1 MKPSFFRTRVKPL
14 VLLAA
19 VWSATWLAFGVVS
32 QLWWASK
39 QAPYIPFFEAVR
51 VGASGLLV
59 LAALGAA
66 CGVAFGL
73 LLRRISKRPLGIIGG
88 MRAGGLAVSG
98 AMMVA
103 FIAALSLGANLNS
116 DGLWQTVGA
125 LSLGAMTGGLVIA
138 MARTGGRKGAVLGGS
153 EPMMVVSGGS
163 LDDAE
168 SLGERIDRRTGA
180 RHHDRLP

>member
-1 MKPSFFRTRVKPL
+1 MKPSFVRTRVKPL

-19 VWSATWLAFGVVS
+19 VWSAAWLAIGVVS

-59 LAALGAA
+59 IAALGAA

-73 LLRRISKRPLGIIGG
+73 LLRRTSERPLGIFGG
-88 MRAGGLAVSG
+88 VRAGGLAVS
-98 AMMVA
+98 AAVLVA

-125 LSLGAMTGGLVIA
+125 LGLGALTGGLVLAIA
-138 MARTGGRKGAVLGGS
+138 RAGAVQEPALSGS
-153 EPMMVVSGGS
+153 EPRRAVGGAS
-163 LDDAE
+163 PDDAATLRVRLRE
-168 SLGERIDRRTGA
+168 GELGRT
-180 RHHDRLP
+180 R